1 VFTFQIPSDG
11 SSVPTADFAKVAD
24 EAAAKYRETHQ
35 EAENDVE
42 YGQLEAAVSAAKV
55 LVKAGHVG
63 EDNVY
68 VVIGGNYGSALGAA
82 ERSLS
87 IGVHSRPAPV
97 VRAPAPTVA
106 VLPTPVSPY
115 YTGAKPDEIARES
128 AATGDSIEATAT
140 KLGAPVPAVAIIGA
154 EPAKKA
160 AKPAAIAKSAAIAAK
175 AAKLAVVDPYDAG
188 SVKASD
194 LQSKG
199 TPSVGSSAALGQV
212 AGPAKATPSEPSKA
226 AKAAGVKAA
235 ASPTS
240 LPRTQTPQAAATAQ
254 GSVPQ
259 SNPQT
264 AKPAAGSMEQ
274 QVAKDRAGKS

>member
-1 VFTFQIPSDG
+1 MFTFQIPSDG

-24 EAAAKYRETHQ
+24 EAVATFSGDD
-35 EAENDVE
+35 AEHA
-42 YGQLEAAVSAAKV
+42 QIEAAVSAAKV

-68 VVIGGNYGSALGAA
+68 VIIGGVGGTDL
-82 ERSLS
+82 SL
-87 IGVHSRPAPV
+87 GVHHRAAPV
-97 VRAPAPTVA
+97 VRAPAPAVA
-106 VLPTPVSPY
+106 VLPAPVSPY
-115 YTGAKPDEIARES
+115 YTGAKPDEIQRES
-128 AATGDSIEATAT
+128 AATGDSLEATAA
-140 KLGAPVPAVAIIGA
+140 KLGAPVPAVVASA
-154 EPAKKA
+154 EPAKA
-160 AKPAAIAKSAAIAAK
+160 AKSAAKQAAK
-175 AAKLAVVDPYDAG
+175 PGAITTKPVKLAVVDPYDAG

-199 TPSVGSSAALGQV
+199 TPSEGSSAALGQV
-212 AGPAKATPSEPSKA
+212 AGPAKAAPAEPSKA

-254 GSVPQ
+254 ASVPQ

-264 AKPAAGSMEQ
+264 AKPKAGAMEQ
-274 QVAKDRAGKS
+274 QVAKDRAGTS